1 MPDPDDRILRVP
13 VIEETATVNKVAVQ
27 TDAVRVSTSA
37 EEREVMIEDSVSRQ
51 TFKVE
56 RIPMDQ
62 AVDVAPLPR
71 EEGSTTI
78 ISLVEE
84 RLVIE
89 KRLFVVE
96 EIHVTREQTQERVA
110 IPVTLRTTRATIERP
125 SSTETKG
132 SNSND

>member
-1 MPDPDDRILRVP
+1 MPELDDHTLRVP
-13 VIEETATVNKVAVQ
+13 VIEETVTVDKVAVE
-27 TDAVRVSTSA
+27 TDALRIVTHV
-37 EEREVMIEDSVSRQ
+37 EERGETVNDIVQRE

-56 RIPMDQ
+56 RIVMDQ
-62 AVDVAPLPR
+62 AVDVGPPPR

-78 ISLVEE
+78 ISLIEE

-96 EIHVTREQTQERVA
+96 EIHITRQQTQDRVT

-125 SSTETKG
+125 ISTEAKG
-132 SNSND
+132 SNSDD